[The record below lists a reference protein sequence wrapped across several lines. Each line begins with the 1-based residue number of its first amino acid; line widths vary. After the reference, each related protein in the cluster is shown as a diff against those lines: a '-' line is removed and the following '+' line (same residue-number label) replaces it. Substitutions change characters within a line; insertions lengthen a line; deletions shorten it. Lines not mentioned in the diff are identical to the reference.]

1 MKTWMTALLAALGL
15 ALATPH
21 TADAQIFKKNSKAA
35 KVAGKAAGILKDKGA
50 KSVRAVATHAV
61 LSGKAYENIEKSAL
75 DEVVFTD
82 SIPQKQECSKIHV
95 ISVADMF
102 AETIRNV
109 VEHKSI
115 SDHFLL

>member
-1 MKTWMTALLAALGL
+1 MYNSDNRIVITL
-15 ALATPH
+15 
-21 TADAQIFKKNSKAA
+21 DAGAPTLFSAPCKAA
-35 KVAGKAAGILKDKGA
+35 DILKEKGA

-82 SIPQKQECSKIHV
+82 SIPQRQECSKIRV
-95 ISVADMF
+95 ISVADLF

-109 VEHKSI
+109 VEHRSI
-115 SDHFLL
+115 SEHFIL